1 MRVAICDDSQL
12 DAKRIEWA
20 LTSMSADAEIS
31 YYSSGHAFI
40 EAVES
45 GILYDVVFLDIY
57 MPGEN
62 GVDVAERIREL
73 LPDIGIIFSTSSPDH
88 AVEAFKVQA
97 VDYLI
102 KPSPEIDIV
111 RAFTRVGL
119 ASDRRSNT
127 VLIKAGGEILVFNQA
142 EVARIESD
150 KHYTHIITTDGT
162 DTTLHMNYSD
172 VAAKFTR
179 GFMQVKRGLTVR
191 MDQIQRISGDMVH
204 MSDGLSFKMSRER
217 KDELVKMY
225 LDYMEGKS
233 ASASDK

>member
-20 LTSMSADAEIS
+20 LSSMKNDLEIV
-31 YYSSGHAFI
+31 YFSSGHDFI
-40 EAVES
+40 DAVES
-45 GILYDVVFLDIY
+45 GTQFEVVFLDIY

-73 LPDIGIIFSTSSPDH
+73 QPEIGIIFSTSSPDH

-102 KPSPEIDIV
+102 KPSTEIDIV

-119 ASDRRSNT
+119 ATDRRSNT

-150 KHYTHIITTDGT
+150 KHYTHIITTDGL

-172 VAAKFTR
+172 VAAKFTC

-191 MDQIQRISGDMVH
+191 MDQIQRISGDVVY

-217 KDELVKMY
+217 KDELIRMY
-225 LDYMEGKS
+225 VEYMEAGTPT
-233 ASASDK
+233 D

>member
-20 LTSMSADAEIS
+20 LTNVSNDLEII
-31 YYSSGHAFI
+31 YFSSGHAFI
-40 EAVES
+40 EAVE
-45 GILYDVVFLDIY
+45 GGEEYEVVFLDIY

-62 GVDVAERIREL
+62 GVDVAERIRDL
-73 LPDIGIIFSTSSPDH
+73 LPQIGIIFSTSSPDH

-102 KPSPEIDIV
+102 KPSTELDIIK
-111 RAFTRVGL
+111 AFTRVGL
-119 ASDRRSNT
+119 SADRRANT

-150 KHYTHIITTDGT
+150 KHYTHIITSDGT

-172 VAAKFTR
+172 VAAKFKR

-191 MDQIQRISGDMVH
+191 MDQISRISGDVVH
-204 MSDGLSFKMSRER
+204 MSDGLEFKMSRDR
-217 KDELVKMY
+217 KDELIRMY
-225 LDYMEGKS
+225 LGYMEGE
-233 ASASDK
+233 ASER

>member
-1 MRVAICDDSQL
+1 MRIAICDDSQL

-20 LTSMSADAEIS
+20 LSSVSADAEIT
-31 YYSSGHAFI
+31 YYSSGRELI
-40 EAVES
+40 ETIE
-45 GILYDVVFLDIY
+45 GGTQFDVVFLDIY

-62 GVDVAERIREL
+62 GVDVAERLREL
-73 LPDIGIIFSTSSPDH
+73 LPQIGIIFSTSSPDH

-102 KPSPEIDIV
+102 KPSSEMDIV
-111 RAFTRVGL
+111 RAYTRVGL
-119 ASDRRSNT
+119 NTDRRANT

-191 MDQIQRISGDMVH
+191 MDQISRISGDVVH
-204 MSDGLSFKMSRER
+204 MSDGGEFKMSRDR
-217 KDELVKMY
+217 KDELISMY
-225 LDYMEGKS
+225 VEYMEGES
-233 ASASDK
+233 SDNR

>member
-1 MRVAICDDSQL
+1 MRIAICDDSQL

-20 LTSMSADAEIS
+20 LSSVSADAEIT
-31 YYSSGHAFI
+31 YYSSGRELI
-40 EAVES
+40 ETIEGGAQF
-45 GILYDVVFLDIY
+45 DVVFLDIY

-62 GVDVAERIREL
+62 GVDVAERLREL
-73 LPDIGIIFSTSSPDH
+73 LPQIGIIFSTSSPDH

-102 KPSPEIDIV
+102 KPSSEMDIV
-111 RAFTRVGL
+111 RAYTRVGL
-119 ASDRRSNT
+119 NADRRANT

-191 MDQIQRISGDMVH
+191 MDQISRISGDVVH
-204 MSDGLSFKMSRER
+204 MSDGGEFKMSRDR
-217 KDELVKMY
+217 KDELISMY
-225 LDYMEGKS
+225 VEYMEGES
-233 ASASDK
+233 SDNR